1 MKISLSIQNLK
12 CGGCAK
18 TITDKLLD
26 INDVSNVQV
35 DTNLN
40 TVSLNY
46 SQESTLENIK
56 NVLSNIGYPI
66 FGEDNTLGKKV
77 KSYVSCAVGK
87 MSK

>member
-46 SQESTLENIK
+46 SQESTLENVK
-56 NVLSNIGYPI
+56 NILSNIGYPI

-87 MSK
+87 ISK

>member
-66 FGEDNTLGKKV
+66 FGEENTLGKKV

>member
-1 MKISLSIQNLK
+1 MKISLIIQNLK

-18 TITDKLLD
+18 TITDKLTD

-35 DTNLN
+35 DTTLN

-46 SQESTLENIK
+46 SQESTLENVK

-66 FGEDNTLGKKV
+66 FGEENTLGKKV
-77 KSYVSCAVGK
+77 NSYVSCAVGK

>member
-1 MKISLSIQNLK
+1 MKISLIIQNLK

-18 TITDKLLD
+18 TITEKLTD

-35 DTNLN
+35 DTTLN

-46 SQESTLENIK
+46 SQESTLENVK

-66 FGEDNTLGKKV
+66 FGEENTLGKKV

>member
-46 SQESTLENIK
+46 SQESTLENVK
-56 NVLSNIGYPI
+56 NILSNIGYPI
-66 FGEDNTLGKKV
+66 FGEENTLGKKV

>member
-46 SQESTLENIK
+46 SQESTLENVK

-66 FGEDNTLGKKV
+66 FGEENTLGKKV

>member
-18 TITDKLLD
+18 TITDKLMD

-35 DTNLN
+35 DTTLN

-46 SQESTLENIK
+46 SQESTLENVK

-66 FGEDNTLGKKV
+66 FGEENTLGKKV

-87 MSK
+87 ISK

>member
-1 MKISLSIQNLK
+1 MEISLSIQNLK

-46 SQESTLENIK
+46 SQESTLENVK
-56 NVLSNIGYPI
+56 NILSNIGYPI

-87 MSK
+87 ISK

>member
-35 DTNLN
+35 DTTSN

-46 SQESTLENIK
+46 SKESTLENVK
-56 NVLSNIGYPI
+56 NMLSNIGYPT
-66 FGEDNTLGKKV
+66 FGEENTIGKKV
-77 KSYVSCAVGK
+77 KSYVSFAVGK
-87 MSK
+87 MGK

>member
-46 SQESTLENIK
+46 SQESTLENVK
-56 NVLSNIGYPI
+56 NILSNIGYPI

>member
-1 MKISLSIQNLK
+1 MEISLSIQNLK

-18 TITDKLLD
+18 TITDKLMD

-35 DTNLN
+35 DTTLN

-46 SQESTLENIK
+46 SQESTLENVK

-66 FGEDNTLGKKV
+66 FGEENTLGKKV

-87 MSK
+87 ISK

>member
-35 DTNLN
+35 DTTLN

-46 SQESTLENIK
+46 SQESTLENVK
-56 NVLSNIGYPI
+56 NVLRNIGYPI
-66 FGEDNTLGKKV
+66 FGEENTLGKKV

>member
-1 MKISLSIQNLK
+1 MKISLIIQNLK

-18 TITDKLLD
+18 TITDKLTD

-35 DTNLN
+35 DTTLN

-46 SQESTLENIK
+46 SQESTLENVK

-66 FGEDNTLGKKV
+66 FGEENTLGKKV